1 MQISFRLSGLAVM
14 ALSAAASAA
23 VFSDGFE
30 SYTGGGNPLD
40 KNVAGPNSAPNGSG
54 NPWFG
59 PAPPN
64 LRVVGTEGGV
74 LPNSGLQMVRGSAP
88 SDLDEEWVNIA
99 YRFNGGGAFS
109 GKLLLVLYF

>member
-1 MQISFRLSGLAVM
+1 MRYILRFCTVLGILALPSTAPAGVI
-14 ALSAAASAA
+14 
-23 VFSDGFE
+23 FTDGFE
-30 SYTGGGNPLD
+30 GYTAGANPLD
-40 KNVAGPNSAPNGSG
+40 KNIAGPNSAPNGSG

-74 LPNSGLQMVRGSAP
+74 NPHSGVNMTRGSAP

-99 YRFNGGGAFS
+99 YRFNGGSPYS
-109 GKLLLVLYF
+109 GGV